1 MITAYVNIS
10 FSFIVIRVRGRKM
23 QEVLTVAIVFGMVS
37 WVTWVIANAIRRGQ
51 TARTVANLHSKLLD
65 KCTSNQELLSY
76 LESQSGR
83 RFLEST
89 TTSEANPSGRILNA
103 IQAGAITALAGGA
116 MLIVRTEQRM
126 DWDGRE
132 FLLICGAVLLAIGV
146 GYLVSAAMSYVLCRS
161 WGLFR
166 QQ

>member
-1 MITAYVNIS
+1 MN
-10 FSFIVIRVRGRKM
+10 
-23 QEVLTVAIVFGMVS
+23 EVLTVGIIFGMVS